1 MSDIICPGCR
11 GEKTAKVLHVN
22 YAPGYSGPPITE
34 LPCFV
39 CDGLGTITD
48 LRKKLM
54 ERGEKLRRFRVDVLG
69 LGLREAASRWGF
81 SGSELSY
88 IEQGR
93 INTDWAPPGYKESS
107 DDN

>member
-1 MSDIICPGCR
+1 MSELPCPGCR
-11 GEKTAKVLHVN
+11 GEKKTQLVHVK

-39 CDGLGTITD
+39 CDGSGTITD
-48 LRKKLM
+48 KRHQLM
-54 ERGEKLRRFRVDVLG
+54 KHGEKIRRFRVEVLG
-69 LGLREAASRWGF
+69 LGLREAATRWGF

-93 INTDWAPPGYKESS
+93 IATNWTPPGYKEQEQ
-107 DDN
+107 